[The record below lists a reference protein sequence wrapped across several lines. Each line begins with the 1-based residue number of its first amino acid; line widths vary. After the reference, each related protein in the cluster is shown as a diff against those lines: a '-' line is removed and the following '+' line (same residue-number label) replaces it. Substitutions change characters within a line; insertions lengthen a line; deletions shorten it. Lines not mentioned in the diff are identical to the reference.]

1 MIALTARSDALKAA
15 QHLSDMAC
23 HDLQVME
30 EVLDALADSV
40 QKQQR
45 AKDEVQ
51 QRFNEEAGQP
61 GCQKQR
67 KKDLTDRLQVE
78 DAKLQKKQQNL
89 REAQSVQESWQGVR
103 PLQSINIACMG
114 RQAQAQ
120 HCAMRRMVCRRSQP
134 STPASAA
141 LQAPAGIE
149 WLL

>member
-1 MIALTARSDALKAA
+1 
-15 QHLSDMAC
+15 MAC

-114 RQAQAQ
+114 DR
-120 HCAMRRMVCRRSQP
+120 HKHSTVPCAAWYAGGHSRESC
-134 STPASAA
+134 TAASC
-141 LQAPAGIE
+141 GH
-149 WLL
+149 